1 MSATSMIA
9 ISLIIYGFAFL
20 SALTLLTVMSS
31 ISVIQNRFFRVIA
44 GGSTGSLSASYL
56 TGVKP
61 MLSFLE
67 ASVNGD
73 FGISGYAML
82 ASAILMLFIWGYN
95 LIKFN
100 GVVA

>member
-1 MSATSMIA
+1 
-9 ISLIIYGFAFL
+9 
-20 SALTLLTVMSS
+20 
-31 ISVIQNRFFRVIA
+31 
-44 GGSTGSLSASYL
+44 
-56 TGVKP
+56 

>member
-1 MSATSMIA
+1 MSATSIIA
-9 ISLIIYGFAFL
+9 VSLIIYGFAFL
-20 SALTLLTVMSS
+20 AGLTLLTVLSTFS
-31 ISVIQNRFFRVIA
+31 FIENRFFRVLA

-67 ASVNGD
+67 ASINGD
-73 FGISGYAML
+73 FGLGGYAML
-82 ASAILMLFIWGYN
+82 ISAIMMLFIWGYN
-95 LIKFN
+95 LIKFQ